1 MRTKETH
8 CPTKQ
13 TFMQIDLE
21 LNIYYLSIAEALR
34 SEEEY
39 TDYQG
44 AVVKMLELKNMPI
57 PESEILQRHQ
67 KKNMQEVFEQVEN
80 GFLIYAK
87 AEQKDES
94 GNVTFVWYDTWA
106 DYFISENDPLYS
118 VFFTYKIR
126 HIDLTDIDD
135 FLNYQLTEKYDGN
148 FPRFTRFLTIAMRK
162 HATALLTNAHI
173 KTANEW
179 LLLKQEEIN
188 QNSSETETVVNIKG
202 RPKRTGDDKLTVLN
216 QEQTVLLIHYLQK
229 AKVFYQGDFLT
240 NKQAGQAFHILT
252 GYSAD
257 TIRLKLGSNE
267 LDLINSKKNLTDLH
281 NLFIKISN
289 LISNELKDKK

>member
-1 MRTKETH
+1 
-8 CPTKQ
+8 
-13 TFMQIDLE
+13 MQIDLE
-21 LNIYYLSIAEALR
+21 RNLYYLSIAEVLR

-39 TDYQG
+39 TNYQG
-44 AVVKMLELKNMPI
+44 AVVKMLELKNTPI
-57 PESEILQRHQ
+57 LESEILQRHQ
-67 KKNMQEVFEQVEN
+67 KKSMDEVFEQVEN
-80 GFLIYAK
+80 GFLMYAK
-87 AEQKDES
+87 AEQKEKN
-94 GNVTFVWYDTWA
+94 GNVTYVWYDTWA

-126 HIDLTDIDD
+126 HIDLSDIDD

-162 HATALLTNAHI
+162 HAPALLTNAHI

-188 QNSSETETVVNIKG
+188 QNSAETETVVNIKG

-257 TIRLKLGSNE
+257 TIRLKLGNNE